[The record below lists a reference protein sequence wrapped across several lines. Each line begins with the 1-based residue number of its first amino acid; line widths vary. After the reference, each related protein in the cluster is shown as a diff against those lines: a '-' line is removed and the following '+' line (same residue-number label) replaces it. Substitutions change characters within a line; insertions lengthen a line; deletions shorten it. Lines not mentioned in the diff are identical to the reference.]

1 MSSLCLDFLCQSWS
15 SGRIDEPEEFTLQI
29 RKLGSPDGK
38 QFVQSH
44 GGEELVLLTTAGSGG
59 QRACLPR
66 SSSHEPVCP
75 VLPHTT
81 WEAGTACPTLQMR
94 RLRPREGSWPC
105 HSLVSDRPAGNQIPL
120 CLTAESKVA
129 GISLDCCGDNRGH
142 LLLQAVC
149 WTLYQILKCVMFL
162 KQVVLFIFI
171 VWVRKLRLCSIF
183 PEPRCPNC

>member
-1 MSSLCLDFLCQSWS
+1 MWEPGTGPRALFRQCSPSGAELSGVQNRGSSVTI
-15 SGRIDEPEEFTLQI
+15 G
-29 RKLGSPDGK
+29 
-38 QFVQSH
+38 
-44 GGEELVLLTTAGSGG
+44 GSGVPAG
-59 QRACLPR
+59 QPTGQSSPGHPRAGGLAPWR
-66 SSSHEPVCP
+66 GRVPP

-105 HSLVSDRPAGNQIPL
+105 HSLVSDRPAGTQIPL
-120 CLTAESKVA
+120 CLTAESKSA

-149 WTLYQILKCVMFL
+149 WALYQILKCVMFL